1 MVAFSSEVKN
11 SCMFVYL
18 HSTRGLMI
26 FVSRQRIVFNHIS
39 VDDSAMAEALATTR
53 ARLEALTG
61 QAELA
66 DKSLLVQPSPDHLRK
81 ILAAVSAATGFGA
94 GAFSGSRSDVDD
106 QEFFTR
112 LLHLVAFSLDVPE
125 PRLLDQINV
134 AKLVG
139 GSDPAAAHLLLQK
152 LVEAASSGE
161 ARKRWT
167 SGGSNMAS
175 TTPTLA
181 PTLPQGPTPEKGV
194 APRPSITRTVKDSV
208 RQRSWHERL
217 RILPGFMV
225 AESDTEA
232 WAVREKLA
240 GLVAQLEALVEDVVS
255 AARLAALDVDTVCQ
269 MMKDEVF
276 RWKFVSG
283 SSATRSMSS
292 YAYKHIRG
300 HPSQM
305 YDMGTEVGS
314 GAFGSVRQ
322 AKHRQTH
329 EMHAVKGIPKD
340 KVSVHHCGGEC
351 CYRLWR
357 GCI

>member
-1 MVAFSSEVKN
+1 
-11 SCMFVYL
+11 
-18 HSTRGLMI
+18 
-26 FVSRQRIVFNHIS
+26 
-39 VDDSAMAEALATTR
+39 
-53 ARLEALTG
+53 
-61 QAELA
+61 
-66 DKSLLVQPSPDHLRK
+66 
-81 ILAAVSAATGFGA
+81 
-94 GAFSGSRSDVDD
+94 
-106 QEFFTR
+106 
-112 LLHLVAFSLDVPE
+112 
-125 PRLLDQINV
+125 
-134 AKLVG
+134 
-139 GSDPAAAHLLLQK
+139 
-152 LVEAASSGE
+152 
-161 ARKRWT
+161 
-167 SGGSNMAS
+167 
-175 TTPTLA
+175 
-181 PTLPQGPTPEKGV
+181 
-194 APRPSITRTVKDSV
+194 
-208 RQRSWHERL
+208 
-217 RILPGFMV
+217 MV

-305 YDMGTEVGS
+305 YDMGAEVGS

-340 KVSVHHCGGEC
+340 KVSVHHLFAEMDLIKQLDHPHIMRMYNTFEDETQLYICSELCSGGALFETLSKVGILEEKVASILFKQIIGVISYLHARSIC
-351 CYRLWR
+351 HRDIKPENFLVLR
-357 GCI
+357 QAEIKNMHLKLIDFGTA